1 MLRGLPAPE
10 PLLEWSE
17 AEGTVALSLSRVGVR
32 RTPEPTDFSQSLTGP
47 ASGQI
52 AQCDTHLGENRPI
65 EIASPIL
72 FSILRGP
79 KLLQLVT
86 SEEERQSV
94 GNCTR
99 IHILKPVRHLW
110 DRQFLGLR

>member
-1 MLRGLPAPE
+1 M
-10 PLLEWSE
+10 
-17 AEGTVALSLSRVGVR
+17 
-32 RTPEPTDFSQSLTGP
+32 PEPTDLSQSLTGP

-52 AQCDTHLGENRPI
+52 AQCDTHLGESRPI

-72 FSILRGP
+72 SPFCGDP

-94 GNCTR
+94 GNRTR